1 MHQITR
7 RIGRSLLVIGA
18 ILLALVIAGCTRSR
32 GAGIVP
38 TTTPAG
44 GGGVDATMK
53 AVFAGTQTAVALA
66 PETGG
71 GGELTPTPV
80 ILPTLVLVPTAT
92 PPAPTPVRPTATV
105 AGPKTYT
112 VKPGDWIFKIAR
124 ELGVDPQALIAA
136 NPGVNPN
143 NIQPGQVL
151 TVPAAGAP
159 ITAPAS
165 PTTYVVQPGEW
176 IFQIARKL
184 GKDPGAIIAANPGVN
199 PNNVQPGQVLI
210 IP

>member
-1 MHQITR
+1 MHQITQ
-7 RIGRSLLVIGA
+7 RISRSLLVIAA

-32 GAGIVP
+32 GGSVAP
-38 TTTPAG
+38 TTVPG
-44 GGGVDATMK
+44 GDVDATFQ
-53 AVFAGTQTAVALA
+53 AVLAATQTAVALA

-80 ILPTLVLVPTAT
+80 VLPTLVPTAT
-92 PPAPTPVRPTATV
+92 PLLPTPIPPTATA

-112 VKPGDWIFKIAR
+112 VKPGDWLFKIAR
-124 ELGVDPQALIAA
+124 EQGVDPKALIAA
-136 NPGVNPN
+136 NPGINPN

-151 TVPAAGAP
+151 TIPAAGAP
-159 ITAPAS
+159 TTAPAGT
-165 PTTYVVQPGEW
+165 TTYVVQPGEW

-184 GKDPGAIIAANPGVN
+184 GKDPNAIIAANPGVN
-199 PNNVQPGQVLI
+199 PNNVQPGQVLT